1 MNITRIL
8 SRFWQDDRGISSVE
22 YALLLSFVAAGI
34 IFSADLLSQAVS
46 NEMIEATVLLEG
58 CGNGGGG
65 NGTGGAGGSGQGGAN
80 TC

>member
-8 SRFWQDDRGISSVE
+8 SRFWQNDSGISSVE

-34 IFSADLLSQAVS
+34 IISADLLSQAVS

-65 NGTGGAGGSGQGGAN
+65 DGTGGTDGSGQGGTN